1 MADRIASSHG
11 FRRAIACSLLLAG
24 GSWCTLPHAEEVETS
39 LVALGAV
46 TFDGLSADFGLVEA
60 RARLSP
66 VFTVAAGVA
75 YLHLEQGYREAQVR
89 ASVTASG
96 TIGRFTI
103 DDRNLIYASSE
114 SVRRYRN
121 RLRLTMSALGG
132 HPRLSAHAYDEIYL
146 DLDQGGVVR
155 NNLAVGL
162 GALISDCCRAELY
175 HVWSD
180 NRAVGD
186 IRYILA
192 IVSITF
198 DR

>member
-1 MADRIASSHG
+1 
-11 FRRAIACSLLLAG
+11 
-24 GSWCTLPHAEEVETS
+24 LPHAEEAERS

-66 VFTVAAGVA
+66 VFTVAAGIA
-75 YLHLEQGYREAQVR
+75 HLHPEQGYREAQVR
-89 ASVTASG
+89 ASVTAQG

-103 DDRNLIYASSE
+103 DDRHLIYASSE

-146 DLDQGGVVR
+146 DLDRGGVVR
-155 NNLAVGL
+155 NNLALGL
-162 GALISDCCRAELY
+162 GASIGDSWRAELY

-186 IRYILA
+186 IRYTMA
-192 IVSITF
+192 IVSMTF
-198 DR
+198 DRR